1 MPLSN
6 GTNLFQI
13 STIFEIN
20 LVKTNVKEEA

>member
-6 GTNLFQI
+6 GINLFQI

-20 LVKTNVKEEA
+20 LVKTNVKKEE